1 LEEWNGTGKTGWT
14 IGDREGLFGDGG
26 VDLEFDCAFAK
37 ATEVVFGGQSEN
49 ERCDRLGWR
58 RKRNRLRRTE
68 AEGRSSRYCLG
79 GD

>member
-1 LEEWNGTGKTGWT
+1 LEEWNSPGKTRWT
-14 IGDREGLFGDGG
+14 IGDREGLFGYGG

-37 ATEVVFGGQSEN
+37 AMEVVFGGKSED
-49 ERCDRLGWR
+49 ERCDRLGLR

-68 AEGRSSRYCLG
+68 AEGRSSRSCLG